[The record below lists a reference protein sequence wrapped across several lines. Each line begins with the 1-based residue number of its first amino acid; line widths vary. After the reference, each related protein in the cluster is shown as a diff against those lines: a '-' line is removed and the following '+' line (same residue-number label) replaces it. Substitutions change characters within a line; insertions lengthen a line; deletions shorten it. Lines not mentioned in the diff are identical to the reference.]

1 LLLFPEYKE
10 TKGFTEGTTNVIL
23 WQAVKR
29 RKCKESRLYAAYSI
43 IVVSPGMAELQP
55 SQNADETTEL
65 EPSPDTDVNS
75 TVAKSSR
82 LTFGGREI
90 TFSGV
95 LPGQFVT
102 IQYGSDIQGG

>member
-1 LLLFPEYKE
+1 MLLFPGYKE
-10 TKGFTEGTTNVIL
+10 TKGFTEGTTNVLL
-23 WQAVKR
+23 WQGIKR
-29 RKCKESRLYAAYSI
+29 RKCKESRLYASYSI

-55 SQNADETTEL
+55 SQNTDVTTEL
-65 EPSPDTDVNS
+65 EPSQDTEKS
-75 TVAKSSR
+75 TVTKSTR

-102 IQYGSDIQGG
+102 IQYGSDGLNG